1 MRRLCTLFLAL
12 MILPLMLS
20 GQPAETLQSTYLF
33 ASMLPGNE
41 IPPVEVGGEFAMAT
55 GAVAIHALRDH
66 NSGEIVKAFVNFNVQ
81 YFLDEPQDLRAMHIH
96 RGRANQNGPVVVSS
110 RMTRIDGARVGAIT
124 PPQVEL
130 TSPMELATIKAIL
143 ENPPSFYV
151 NLHSRSN
158 PPGLMRAQLGSI
170 EVTQLRNLTLLS
182 EATAVH
188 AENTAAMV
196 EFIAELARRLAFVHG
211 VLRRGE

>member
-1 MRRLCTLFLAL
+1 MRHVCVVFLAV
-12 MILPLMLS
+12 MILPLALS

-33 ASMLPGNE
+33 ASMQPGNE

-55 GAVAIHALRDH
+55 GNVAIHALRDH

-96 RGRANQNGPVVVSS
+96 RGRPNQNGPVVISS
-110 RMTRIDGARVGAIT
+110 RMTPIDGAKGGAIT

-130 TSPMELATIKAIL
+130 TSPMELDIVKAIL
-143 ENPPSFYV
+143 ENPQSFYL

-158 PPGLMRAQLGSI
+158 PGGLMRGQLGST
-170 EVTQLRNLTLLS
+170 EVTQLRNLTRLS
-182 EATAVH
+182 EATA
-188 AENTAAMV
+188 
-196 EFIAELARRLAFVHG
+196 VHG